1 MLWKVVDGRKWV
13 VANGL
18 FVKGSW
24 RLAVMLREAVGDE
37 WGLVVKMFG
46 VEQPFYGG
54 NRACWGRLLAVE
66 GGWWQMGW
74 LLKAAGGWR

>member
-24 RLAVMLREAVGDE
+24 RLAVMLWEAVGDE
-37 WGLVVKMFG
+37 WVLVVKMFG

-54 NRACWGRLLAVE
+54 SNDNRACCGRLLAVE

-74 LLKAAGGWR
+74 LL

>member
-1 MLWKVVDGRKWV
+1 MLWKVVDGRRWL

-37 WGLVVKMFG
+37 WVLVVKVFG
-46 VEQPFYGG
+46 IRTTFYGG
-54 NRACWGRLLAVE
+54 SNGNRECCGMLLVV
-66 GGWWQMGW
+66 
-74 LLKAAGGWR
+74 